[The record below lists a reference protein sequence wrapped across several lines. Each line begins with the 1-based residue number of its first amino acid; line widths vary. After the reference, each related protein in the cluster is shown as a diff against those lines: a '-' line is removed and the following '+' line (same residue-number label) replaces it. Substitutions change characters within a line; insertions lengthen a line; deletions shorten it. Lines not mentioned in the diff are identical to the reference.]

1 MDQATSWRAGD
12 FGLARK
18 PQWDA
23 WQEKRPGEGG
33 ALPRSIEVP
42 GDTRHADAML
52 RPAAVAVNASG
63 DVRTG

>member
-1 MDQATSWRAGD
+1 
-12 FGLARK
+12 LARK